1 MPSRRVTSVPRFDFL
16 ITKPPTATTCSRC
29 SAPLLA
35 ATVGGLDVRVDTV
48 ALNDLGELAVLM
60 DGRRTYEVRGEQ
72 LVLRRPEHIRAGK
85 RGPVLGAHACTPVA
99 DDHVDHCALARAEA
113 LVRSLMGIAPD
124 DDPAAPP
131 PF

>member
-1 MPSRRVTSVPRFDFL
+1 MPRFDFL
-16 ITKPPTATTCSRC
+16 ITKAPTATTCSRC

-35 ATVGGLDVRVDTV
+35 ATVGGLDVRVDPV
-48 ALNDLGELAVLM
+48 ALNDLGELAALM
-60 DGRRTYEVRGEQ
+60 GGRRTYEVRGEW
-72 LVLRRPEHIRAGK
+72 LILRRPEHIRAGN

-99 DDHVDHCALARAEA
+99 DDHIDHCALTQAAA
-113 LVRSLMGIAPD
+113 LVRSLLGTVPE